1 MQRNIE
7 TLSSQHQTS
16 ATLGGLPDP
25 ANYLIPT
32 HLALAH
38 QTFEILGQN

>member
-25 ANYLIPT
+25 ANYIPT